1 MSRYW
6 LLFAML
12 PAMTAMADNPVPVGE
27 FSTGKLDGWTEK
39 SFAGHTDY
47 QLVALDGQTVLQAR
61 SKAAASGLVRKI
73 KIDLGKTPYL
83 NWRWKIDAT
92 LGHPDERSKQG
103 DDYPARV
110 YVVFSGGAFF
120 WRTRAL
126 TYVWSSS
133 QPKGAQ
139 WANAYT
145 GNVRM
150 IAVRSG
156 QALKGQWVTER
167 RNIRADFKLLF
178 GTDIRYLDA
187 VAVMSDTDNT
197 GGEALAWYG
206 DIYFSAQ

>member
-1 MSRYW
+1 MNRY
-6 LLFAML
+6 LLLSAML
-12 PAMTAMADNPVPVGE
+12 LAMTAMADSPVPVGE

-39 SFAGHTDY
+39 GFAGHTDY
-47 QLVALDGQTVLQAR
+47 QLVTLDGQTVLQAR

-83 NWRWKIDAT
+83 NWRWKIDHT

-120 WRTRAL
+120 WRTRAVN
-126 TYVWSSS
+126 YVWSSS
-133 QPKGAQ
+133 QPMGAQ

-150 IAVRSG
+150 IAVRAG

-167 RNIRADFKLLF
+167 RNIREDFKLLF

-187 VAVMSDTDNT
+187 VAVMSDSDNT